1 MTLRHNFNSQ
11 SRASNSFFIFRRIN
25 DFSSCTT
32 TTQQTNEIFISNKS
46 NFFINKQICQL
57 NYSNKIREMEILVVA
72 TRITTNNFWIYCGLP
87 SARSSY
93 RNRRWHL
100 FNEKVATRR
109 IKFCRKKLCR
119 WRMGSGLKYN
129 WDQTNVVDVI

>member
-1 MTLRHNFNSQ
+1 MTPISTVKAELRIVFYISTNQRLQQLHNNNS
-11 SRASNSFFIFRRIN
+11 
-25 DFSSCTT
+25 
-32 TTQQTNEIFISNKS
+32 TNKWDLHFKQKQ
-46 NFFINKQICQL
+46 FFINKQICQL

-119 WRMGSGLKYN
+119 WRMGSGFKYN
-129 WDQTNVVDVI
+129 WDQTDVVDVI